1 MIWSRFGLPRAARG
15 TGVKV
20 LARLAVAALLALAP
34 WRTGHAAEASYTLR
48 LASWGTP
55 TAPQVSVF
63 VPAFIRQVEAASKGR
78 IAVQSFPAGALV
90 KEQEVPSAIE
100 SHVVDISLSEI
111 GGWAS
116 ISPAAALMNSVLFRP
131 TDADFQA
138 FAGAGSPV
146 FAALAK
152 SLRTHGVV
160 LLAVLDN
167 GPPMVVSRAR
177 MTTPADFKGKVI
189 RTYDKATSE
198 LIHTLGGAP
207 STMPVSDVYPALQ
220 RGTVQ
225 AAIGGIQGISGLK
238 EYEVTKYLLNGNGA
252 FGVGVTLYVMNAA
265 ALDALPPDLQK
276 VVIKAGEDAERVANT
291 AIIAS
296 FTQDVQLLR
305 KHGMQV
311 TELQP
316 GTPAYQAFI
325 NALAPLAKA
334 EEGHYPAAL
343 IRTMLD
349 VRQ

>member
-1 MIWSRFGLPRAARG
+1 MIQSRFGAPRAARG
-15 TGVKV
+15 TGGRL

-34 WRTGHAAEASYTLR
+34 WRMGHAAEAHYTLR
-48 LASWGTP
+48 LASWGSP
-55 TAPQVSVF
+55 TAPQVAVF
-63 VPAFIRQVEAASKGR
+63 VPAFMRAVETASKGQ

-90 KEQEVPSAIE
+90 KEQDVPSAIE
-100 SHVVDISLSEI
+100 SHVVDISLSTI
-111 GGWAS
+111 GGWSS

-131 TDADFQA
+131 TDANFQA
-138 FAGAGSPV
+138 FAGAGTPV
-146 FAALAK
+146 FAALEK
-152 SLRTHGVV
+152 SLREHGVV

-167 GPPMVVSRAR
+167 GPPMVVSRSR
-177 MTTPADFKGKVI
+177 MTTPADFKGKVV

-207 STMPVSDVYPALQ
+207 STMPVSEVYPALQ

-238 EYEVTKYLLNGNGA
+238 EYEVSKYLLDSNGA

-276 VVIKAGEDAERVANT
+276 VVITAGAAAERVANT

-296 FTQDVQLLR
+296 FTQDIRQMR
-305 KHGMQV
+305 RHGMQV

-325 NALAPLAKA
+325 QALAPLAKA
-334 EEGHYPAAL
+334 EESHYPAAL
-343 IRTMLD
+343 IRTILD